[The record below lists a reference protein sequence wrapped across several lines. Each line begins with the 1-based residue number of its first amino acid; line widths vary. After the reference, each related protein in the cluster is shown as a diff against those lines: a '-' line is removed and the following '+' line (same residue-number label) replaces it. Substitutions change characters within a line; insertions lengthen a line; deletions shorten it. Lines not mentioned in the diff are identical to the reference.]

1 MGRSLNTAPV
11 PILGSIFG
19 NGGLNSNRMTTGDG
33 AVYMG
38 KVSYSGQQT
47 GVVNSLEFPKAA
59 SGLAGYFKSLGNFNY
74 SLPNPNFG
82 VLQAQSDKSF
92 PFTYGMH
99 LAKNATT
106 YQANKTE
113 NYYANGVDYPNVA
126 MIGQFRVAYS
136 PIAGEPFLVGVKYSG
151 NDVTGYISFNMRNPY
166 AQYYDTVNSANVWLG
181 LNMDANAVVRISTTD
196 GVNFT
201 TSTLSGPTAIR
212 YVNQVGSFKPCV
224 FMSGN
229 NGLFMHRA
237 GTVGGSNINIDEVKF
252 FQTSN
257 NFATC
262 SDITAN
268 WYSVGTGA
276 GYPILFNYDGTT
288 VATILGNGNSTT
300 VVPKFSTN
308 LGTTVS
314 NATCSGD
321 TSTFRGVM
329 GGNSGMG
336 GNAGAGLATCTG
348 ANASQFMYIS
358 YDQANSSA
366 YSYYTANGG
375 QTYTSKSLQSILDA
389 VTTSNNTYDGFL
401 CLNYHAGRWVA
412 LFQKQGLGVYAI
424 TSTNN
429 GSTWSSAVKVFEWDS
444 SYFSYSYGN
453 LCQVFSHNGTFI
465 AVKSSGLGNTF
476 TQWAKSTNGTT
487 WTAMTDPYVQYGEGQ
502 GFIELTNSFIVLGRV
517 IDKTSMTITNYTADV
532 MQTQSYYMHYMA
544 TSGQKLIA
552 GQYNVGTAVVNDNV
566 ISSNIYATSVPA
578 YVATYSTSGSAY
590 GSYEYVRVK

>member
-1 MGRSLNTAPV
+1 MGRSLATAQV

-19 NGGLNSNRMTTGDG
+19 NGPLNNNRMTAGDG
-33 AVYMG
+33 AIYMG
-38 KVSYSGQQT
+38 KIPYSGAQN

-59 SGLAGYFKSLGNFNY
+59 SGLANFYKAFGNFNY
-74 SLPNPNFG
+74 SLSNPNFG
-82 VLQAQSDKSF
+82 VLQAAYDASF
-92 PFTYGMH
+92 PFTFGMQ

-106 YQANKTE
+106 YQSNKTE
-113 NYYANGVDYPNVA
+113 NYYANGADYPNIA
-126 MIGQFRVAYS
+126 MIGQFRVGFS
-136 PIAGEPFLVGVKYSG
+136 TVAGEPWLVGVKYSG
-151 NDVTGYISFNMRNPY
+151 NDVTGYVTFNMRNPY

-237 GTVGGSNINIDEVKF
+237 GTVGGNAINIDEVKF

-329 GGNSGMG
+329 GGNSGMS
-336 GNAGAGLATCTG
+336 GNAGACLATCTG

-358 YDQANSSA
+358 YDQGNSSS

-412 LFQKQGLGVYAI
+412 LFQKQGFGVYAI

-444 SYFSYSYGN
+444 SYFSYGYNN

-465 AVKSSGLGNTF
+465 AVKSGQNTQF
-476 TQWAKSTNGTT
+476 AKSTNGTT
-487 WTAMTDPYVQYGEGQ
+487 WTAMADPYAGYGDGRS
-502 GFIELTNSFIVLGRV
+502 FIELTNSFIVLGKV
-517 IDKTSMTITNYTADV
+517 IDKTSMTIVNYTGDV
-532 MQTQSYYMHYMA
+532 MA
-544 TSGQKLIA
+544 TSGYWMHYMPMPGAKMIS
-552 GQYNVGTAVVNDNV
+552 GQYNVGTAVVNDSV
-566 ISSNIYATSVPA
+566 ISSNIYATSVPP
-578 YVATYSTSGSAY
+578 YTATYSTSGSAY